1 MSAANPWAELES
13 SDDDFWD
20 EDGPFGRGRRYDD
33 DDGVAA
39 NGRKKLRVCKRG
51 SVERIP
57 QAPGLRACV
66 EGRSARRYVIFIF
79 SRSPRRARAE
89 NHNLMFRST
98 ERELMANAVRLAA
111 SALPSIRESHL
122 HARRAR
128 SRPLRVF
135 GRAHHVDMS
144 RVHRRAGIAEHRR
157 RTAEQVR
164 IEQTRSSSR
173 GGAVVRPVSEP
184 PASALQP
191 HPAYV
196 CSAARVCTRRC
207 RRCLW
212 LALLLGGGLARSR
225 GYKC

>member
-1 MSAANPWAELES
+1 
-13 SDDDFWD
+13 
-20 EDGPFGRGRRYDD
+20 
-33 DDGVAA
+33 
-39 NGRKKLRVCKRG
+39 
-51 SVERIP
+51 
-57 QAPGLRACV
+57 
-66 EGRSARRYVIFIF
+66 
-79 SRSPRRARAE
+79 
-89 NHNLMFRST
+89 
-98 ERELMANAVRLAA
+98 MANAVRLAA
-111 SALPSIRESHL
+111 SALPSIREPRV

-128 SRPLRVF
+128 SRALRVF
-135 GRAHHVDMS
+135 RRAHHVDMS

-225 GYKC
+225 GYKCLLQVWHLVKRGLRLQWRPARPFRGQRPAPLYFLTFPPALK